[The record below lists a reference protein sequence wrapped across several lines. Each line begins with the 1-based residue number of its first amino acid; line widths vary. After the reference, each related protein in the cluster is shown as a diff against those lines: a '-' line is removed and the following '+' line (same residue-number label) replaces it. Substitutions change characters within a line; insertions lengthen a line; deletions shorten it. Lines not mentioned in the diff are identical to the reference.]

1 MTCCL
6 RTMDTIRKKY
16 KNVTGDQSD
25 RYGLTGW
32 QYRGSTINGSYSLQ
46 KNAEEFLHLPEE
58 QKKQPASMLLPV
70 SHLHLESFL
79 YMKER
84 ILLI

>member
-1 MTCCL
+1 
-6 RTMDTIRKKY
+6 MDTIRKKY

-32 QYRGSTINGSYSLQ
+32 RISGSTINGSYSLQ
-46 KNAEEFLHLPEE
+46 KERGRISAFARGA
-58 QKKQPASMLLPV
+58 KKQPASMLLPV